1 MAGADAEQVYVGVD
15 LATDPG
21 PRAAEEAAARGDA
34 ARAETAPQVDS
45 GEEQQPADEMAATT
59 ARETLGSVHDDPF
72 LSLQESPRRHAI
84 TVAAA
89 TLRTNAGAAA
99 PADGAIAVR
108 RVIAVTCRPAGVLRR
123 DTTPSRP

>member
-21 PRAAEEAAARGDA
+21 PRAAEEAAAGGDA

-72 LSLQESPRRHAI
+72 LSLQESPRRQAI

-89 TLRTNAGAAA
+89 TLRTMREPPHRPTERSPSAASS
-99 PADGAIAVR
+99 
-108 RVIAVTCRPAGVLRR
+108 L
-123 DTTPSRP
+123 